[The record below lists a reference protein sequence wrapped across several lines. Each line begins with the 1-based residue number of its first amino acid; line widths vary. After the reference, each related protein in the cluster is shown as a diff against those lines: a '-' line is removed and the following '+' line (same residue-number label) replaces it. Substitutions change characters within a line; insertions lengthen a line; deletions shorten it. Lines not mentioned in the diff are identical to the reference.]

1 MALTIQLE
9 LQVIASLMVH
19 VRSSIRSSRG
29 TPYGSMEG
37 MSQAGVCDEGRASF
51 DPIERWF
58 RELDQRPI
66 CRGAREWLL
75 QVTGILRDEDD
86 LWIQIAD
93 DSRWAGSVLLR
104 VRATTSVEQ
113 AVRALKSCR
122 TSSGYPKVIE
132 PPATAH

>member
-1 MALTIQLE
+1 MSTGGYCD
-9 LQVIASLMVH
+9 
-19 VRSSIRSSRG
+19 RG
-29 TPYGSMEG
+29 
-37 MSQAGVCDEGRASF
+37 QARF

-58 RELDQRPI
+58 RELDQRRI

-75 QVTGILRDEDD
+75 QVTGILRDEDE

-113 AVRALKSCR
+113 AVRALKSGR
-122 TSSGYPKVIE
+122 MDSSYPKVIS
-132 PPATAH
+132 PPAATH